1 MRRLKNIVILGITLV
16 AIGATAVGTGVGALE
31 YKSNTIPLTFQF
43 DTTMTVSLSGSSL
56 VIDELSPNTAKN
68 SNTVDVTVVTNDVTG
83 YTLKATTG
91 DASNTTTNLVAEN
104 GTFGMIGSGEN
115 ALSVGKWGYTID
127 GGTTFGALAL
137 YTATPTTVNA
147 SNAPTDA
154 TTGKTAFQI
163 GAYASP
169 SQAAG
174 DYTNVV
180 NFIAVANSV
189 VTDGTYMQDVTSQ
202 SLATML
208 PNVGDKTTLYDKRD
222 NQAYKVAKLAD
233 GKYWM
238 TSNLNLAGGT
248 TVTSADSDVTT
259 NFTLPESSNSPDFS
273 SDTAATVYNSNS
285 TYCGDG
291 SPCYSYYS
299 YVAATA
305 GTGSSVTDNGYNA
318 SGSICPKGWRLPTAT
333 TSDAA
338 ANSNNNWETG
348 DFWLMATQYGM
359 PTSSYYE
366 NPDNPPTFLS
376 LAGPGTTPNFL
387 LSGYFNGTSFSDGG
401 SYGYYWS
408 STVNGSSYAY
418 DLFFGSGSVY
428 PADYSSRRRGFPVRC
443 LFGA

>member
-31 YKSNTIPLTFQF
+31 YKSNTVPLTFQF

-104 GTFGMIGSGEN
+104 GTFGMIGSEES

-222 NQAYKVAKLAD
+222 NQAYRVARL
-233 GKYWM
+233 GNEEYWM
-238 TSNLNLAGGT
+238 VQNLRYVGDAANSSMTLSTTDSNVSANVTSLKYYSLDSDDASYAGHCDSGNSYNYACIKDSGNLNTG
-248 TVTSADSDVTT
+248 VW
-259 NFTLPESSNSPDFS
+259 
-273 SDTAATVYNSNS
+273 YN
-285 TYCGDG
+285 
-291 SPCYSYYS
+291 YY
-299 YVAATA
+299 AATA
-305 GTGSSVTDNGYNA
+305 GTVGGA
-318 SGSICPKGWRLPTAT
+318 SNETLASQGICPKGWYLPSSDDLQILIGNSISGEQSVAALEKFNPVVGGTYGLGVLDDTEFGSWWTGSSDGT
-333 TSDAA
+333 TLRYVLGY
-338 ANSNNNWETG
+338 NGSNNK
-348 DFWLMATQYGM
+348 Y
-359 PTSSYYE
+359 
-366 NPDNPPTFLS
+366 
-376 LAGPGTTPNFL
+376 
-387 LSGYFNGTSFSDGG
+387 
-401 SYGYYWS
+401 S
-408 STVNGSSYAY
+408 STNTLDRS
-418 DLFFGSGSVY
+418 FG
-428 PADYSSRRRGFPVRC
+428 GFVRC
-443 LFGA
+443 RKVNNGNPV